1 MFQTGQQKQNTERKV
16 EYTPVSAY
24 ITPMRF
30 LLARGGWCYSTD
42 SVYLWW
48 QRKTGASMFG
58 VWSCNTEDFT
68 CSWSSLQLQSHAEL
82 DFVCYSVVLEIFIP
96 CCHIIQ
102 QGTFFVLDAPC
113 ANMNFKLWKPKK
125 FDVVGGG
132 CISVG
137 SWDMYILVVFS
148 CFLLCNL

>member
-1 MFQTGQQKQNTERKV
+1 
-16 EYTPVSAY
+16 
-24 ITPMRF
+24 
-30 LLARGGWCYSTD
+30 
-42 SVYLWW
+42 
-48 QRKTGASMFG
+48 MFG

-113 ANMNFKLWKPKK
+113 ANMNSILWKPKK
-125 FDVVGGG
+125 FDCREWGLCFGWLLGYMHPG
-132 CISVG
+132 CLFLFSFAFTKLMNLPG
-137 SWDMYILVVFS
+137 SFK
-148 CFLLCNL
+148 